1 MCPEASWIH
10 VYTALK
16 DADEAKL
23 ADKIQK
29 EHSLHVPQDD
39 KVTVA
44 VKKGTNNNC
53 VVVCDHAPFHC
64 DHTH

>member
-1 MCPEASWIH
+1 MH
-10 VYTALK
+10 TALK

-44 VKKGTNNNC
+44 VKKGKNNNC
-53 VVVCDHAPFHC
+53 VCDHASFPMRPHPLIAGIMYL
-64 DHTH
+64 